1 MLMRT
6 TAMAAMIPIAQL
18 PFAPD
23 SEATWCIAA
32 PASAAFSSS
41 VSYPLT
47 MDYHHEMHV
56 VPMEVTFMDMKDNH
70 YKYGTLRSLR
80 YTYSNPFRFLIS
92 SLGLPV
98 FFLRIAERER

>member
-1 MLMRT
+1 
-6 TAMAAMIPIAQL
+6 MAAMILTTWP

-23 SEATWCIAA
+23 SKATWCIAA
-32 PASAAFSSS
+32 PASAASSSS
-41 VSYPLT
+41 VSHPPT
-47 MDYHHEMHV
+47 TNCHHEMHV
-56 VPMEVTFMDMKDNH
+56 VPMQVTFMDMEDNH

-92 SLGLPV
+92 SLGLPI